1 MGDINYLVKELDK
14 EIQKEKKGLKMAQIK
29 IQDLFPLLKPG
40 FVAMDSNKRWYW
52 YAYEP
57 TINTRGETF
66 IGLSPKDLS
75 CMFDIAPFAGD
86 WKDSLMEC
94 GK

>member
-1 MGDINYLVKELDK
+1 MS
-14 EIQKEKKGLKMAQIK
+14 QIK

-40 FVAMDSNKRWYW
+40 FVAMDEDGAWWWFERKPKRDYYDDTWTITCD
-52 YAYEP
+52 P
-57 TINTRGETF
+57 TSDCSALEAF
-66 IGLSPKDLS
+66 DL
-75 CMFDIAPFAGD
+75 APYDGD

>member
-1 MGDINYLVKELDK
+1 
-14 EIQKEKKGLKMAQIK
+14 MAQIK

-40 FVAMDSNKRWYW
+40 FVAMDEDGAWWWYET
-52 YAYEP
+52 EP
-57 TINTRGETF
+57 GPTNADDGFWMATWVKADDCCP
-66 IGLSPKDLS
+66 L
-75 CMFDIAPFAGD
+75 CAFDIEPFDGD